1 MASKIASITFGT
13 VNGVELFTLP
23 ENIAIT
29 KQTVLV
35 TAVWGSG
42 ATLLIGVNGDGDRY
56 FQSGDIDL
64 TTLGA
69 YEGTSMWTQT
79 DSKQVRPV
87 IEHNSS
93 ATGQA
98 YLVIE
103 YESTEGL

>member
-13 VNGVELFTLP
+13 VNGVVLLDLP
-23 ENIAIT
+23 ENIAIV

-35 TAVWGSG
+35 TTAWGAG
-42 ATLLIGVNGDGDRY
+42 ATLLLGVNGDGDRY

-64 TTLGA
+64 TTIGA
-69 YEGTSMWTQT
+69 YEGTSMWTQS

-103 YESTEGL
+103 YESVEGL